1 MKNSTEKVMVDFAN
15 GNITGENSKDD
26 VILIGI
32 SPYKGSSYVD
42 EMEIVLNQ
50 ENGNSISINFP
61 YSGYD
66 MQLFLG
72 DFTGNNRS
80 DIMVRGGFGGSG
92 GFEIGVIY
100 KYENG
105 KLVEIFNQNTFY
117 DNNKCQASYKENYK
131 LNINCGENKYS
142 LNLAARP
149 KDYLNLIYTPDG
161 KVKPTYEPYVDAP
174 SAILPTKQ
182 IYNNFYELIILQRV
196 VGVANSDTLASI
208 QTLLS
213 LEDSK
218 NNIIYKGLLFL
229 PGEETEN

>member
-1 MKNSTEKVMVDFAN
+1 MNNLTGKVMVDFAN
-15 GNITGENSKDD
+15 GNITGVNSKDD
-26 VILIGI
+26 VTLIGI
-32 SPYKGSSYVD
+32 SPYKGSSYVND
-42 EMEIVLNQ
+42 IEIVVKQ
-50 ENGNSISINFP
+50 ENGKTTSIKFP

-72 DFTGNNRS
+72 DFTGDNKS
-80 DIMVRGGFGGSG
+80 DIIVRGGFGGSG

-100 KYENG
+100 KYENE
-105 KLVEIFNQNTFY
+105 KLIEIFNQNSFY
-117 DNNKCQASYKENYK
+117 ENNKCQAAYKDNYK
-131 LNINCGENKYS
+131 LNINCGKSKYTV
-142 LNLAARP
+142 NLASRP
-149 KDYLNLIYTPDG
+149 KEYLDLIYTSDG

-196 VGVANSDTLASI
+196 VGLVNSDTIASI

-213 LEDSK
+213 LENSK

-229 PGEETEN
+229 PGEDTEN